1 MKERVLKALLLEGER
16 RLSLADIDTPGTAA
30 DEVLIDVEVAG
41 IGGSEYLAYN
51 NPGMRSLPNVMGHG
65 IAGTDPGGRRVAVFP
80 LQSCGNCDDCLRG
93 ECQLCDDWALIGV
106 QSDGGFAQKVVVPAK
121 ALVELPDHLGWE
133 QAAFVEPFA
142 NAVNAWERSGADR
155 DTRVAI
161 VGAGGLGMGLVAC
174 AAESGCVAV
183 AVSDL
188 SSNRLR
194 AAADL
199 GASAAETHLAGP
211 YDIVFDTV
219 GSAAARQTAV
229 ALTRKGGT
237 CVLLGFASPVLE
249 VDAGELIRSQKRIV
263 GSFVYSKQQ
272 FVRAIGLAARCSA
285 DWVTNLSFSEVE
297 PLLAGYLDGDF
308 STGEGGSST

>member
-1 MKERVLKALLLEGER
+1 
-16 RLSLADIDTPGTAA
+16 
-30 DEVLIDVEVAG
+30 
-41 IGGSEYLAYN
+41 
-51 NPGMRSLPNVMGHG
+51 
-65 IAGTDPGGRRVAVFP
+65 
-80 LQSCGNCDDCLRG
+80 RG
-93 ECQLCDDWALIGV
+93 ECQLCNDWALIGV

-121 ALVELPDHLGWE
+121 ALIELPDHLGWE

-142 NAVNAWERSGADR
+142 NAVNAWERSGAGS

-161 VGAGGLGMGLVAC
+161 VGAGGLGLGLVAC

-188 SSNRLR
+188 SSSRLR
-194 AAADL
+194 AAAEL
-199 GASAAETHLAGP
+199 GAGAAETHLAGT
-211 YDIVFDTV
+211 YDVVFDTV

-285 DWVTNLSFSEVE
+285 EWVTNLSFSEVE

-308 STGEGGSST
+308 SVVKAVLRPNR